1 MEITV
6 NRDWRPEMTEELPI
20 EELAAFV
27 ISQEGKPANTE
38 VSISFVDDEE
48 MTRLNEGYRH
58 REGPTD
64 VLSFECDNLDDE
76 FTAAEGADEPLR
88 RAGRHRDRRR
98 RLRTPDGHH
107 RTTFAEELELLITHG
122 LLHLCG
128 YDHIH
133 DDEAAVMESREDE
146 LLKAWRA
153 RK

>member
-6 NRDWRPEMTEELPI
+6 NRDWRPEMTEDLPI

-27 ISQEGKPANTE
+27 ISQEGKPSNTE

-64 VLSFECDNLDDE
+64 VLSFECDNLDDD
-76 FTAAEGADEPLR
+76 FSALEGSDEPYELGDIVIAVDVCER
-88 RAGRHRDRRR
+88 QTATYG
-98 RLRTPDGHH
+98 
-107 RTTFAEELELLITHG
+107 TTFAEELELLITHG

-128 YDHIH
+128 YDHIE